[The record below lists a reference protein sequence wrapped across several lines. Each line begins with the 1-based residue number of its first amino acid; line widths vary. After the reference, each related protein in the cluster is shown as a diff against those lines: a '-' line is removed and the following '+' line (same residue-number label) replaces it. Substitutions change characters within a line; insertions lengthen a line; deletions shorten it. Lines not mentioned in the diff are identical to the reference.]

1 MRERLR
7 KPATFLGITF
17 SISWSIAILFYLLGG
32 TWNTL
37 SATVLA
43 VGIMFVPMISA
54 IITQKLIYNKP
65 IKEPLGISFNFNKWW
80 LIAWFL
86 PPIIAFLTLG
96 ISLLFP
102 GVNYAPEMTGFL
114 ETIGNFL
121 TSEQTQQIKDQLA
134 NLPIHPIWIVLVQ
147 GLFAGVTVN
156 AIAAFGEELGWRGFL
171 LKELD
176 FMNFWKTSIIIG
188 AIWGV
193 WHMPLILQGHNYPQ
207 NPILG
212 VFMMIIWTILLTPI
226 FCYIRIK
233 SKSVIPAAIMH
244 GTINATAGISILLV
258 KGGGEL
264 LVGLTG
270 AAGFITLIIVNILI
284 FSFDKDF
291 RKNKVRDLMNI

>member
-270 AAGFITLIIVNILI
+270 AAGFITLILVNILI

>member
-1 MRERLR
+1 
-7 KPATFLGITF
+7 
-17 SISWSIAILFYLLGG
+17 
-32 TWNTL
+32 
-37 SATVLA
+37 
-43 VGIMFVPMISA
+43 
-54 IITQKLIYNKP
+54 
-65 IKEPLGISFNFNKWW
+65 
-80 LIAWFL
+80 
-86 PPIIAFLTLG
+86 
-96 ISLLFP
+96 
-102 GVNYAPEMTGFL
+102 MTGFF
-114 ETIGNFL
+114 ETIGNFF
-121 TSEQTQQIKDQLA
+121 TSEQIQQMKDQLA
-134 NLPIHPIWIVLVQ
+134 DLPIHPIWIVLVQ

-193 WHMPLILQGHNYPQ
+193 WHIPLILQGHNYPQ

-258 KGGGEL
+258 KGGSEL
-264 LVGLTG
+264 LVGVTG
-270 AAGFITLIIVNILI
+270 AAGFITLIIINILI
-284 FSFDKDF
+284 FGFDKDF
-291 RKNKVRDLMNI
+291 RKNKVKDLMNI